1 MGTAVV
7 TGRSGKASSGRP
19 IRKWPGVRGAIPS
32 SLFASSDVNRGFE
45 LRQASIWRRTVII
58 SSNVSLDS
66 PTIRFKWRLQALTPF
81 SQTDPWWGPVGGLN
95 FHWMLWLE
103 QKFAIDSCV
112 SGCWR
117 KCDSS
122 FKSLSARRK
131 QVALS
136 LQISLGFP
144 LRETKRRRAL
154 RKASAVRSETSSMW
168 QDSVARQTKMAA

>member
-1 MGTAVV
+1 MDTGVV
-7 TGRSGKASSGRP
+7 TGRSGKASIGRP

-32 SLFASSDVNRGFE
+32 SSFASSDVNRALE
-45 LRQASIWRRTVII
+45 LRQASIWHKTVII
-58 SSNVSLDS
+58 SSNVSLCS
-66 PTIRFKWRLQALTPF
+66 PMIRFKWYLQALIPF

-112 SGCWR
+112 SCCLR

-122 FKSLSARRK
+122 FKSLFARRK

-136 LQISLGFP
+136 LQISFGFP

-168 QDSVARQTKMAA
+168 QDSVVRQTKTAA